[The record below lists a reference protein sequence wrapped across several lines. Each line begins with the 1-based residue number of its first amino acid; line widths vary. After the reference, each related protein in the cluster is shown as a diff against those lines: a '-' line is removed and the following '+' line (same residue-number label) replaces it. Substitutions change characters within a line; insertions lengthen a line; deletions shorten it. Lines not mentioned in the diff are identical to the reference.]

1 MCWNHNFQPYGSA
14 LGWAEFWVSHR
25 MKILQPVPGWDHL
38 PGKSVLLCSDWNFL
52 VVIFLFGL
60 YWQTWMLSKRS
71 QFSKIKIIVPIN
83 FISKLLNLLHAFF
96 ECWCHLVSCTNTAAS
111 LFMQDVFKMLNM
123 LKMFLWKAFFVVG
136 WAEMQWHCH
145 CWNVVWWFS
154 PLLNRRDSYTSQVIL
169 WVLERPN
176 SIRFKRN
183 LSGFIKP
190 FQCHSQR
197 VNSWSCLDPDSLGRW
212 GEGVEV
218 L

>member
-111 LFMQDVFKMLNM
+111 LFMQDVFKMLNVKNVLVKGFFCCWM
-123 LKMFLWKAFFVVG
+123 SRNAMALSLLKCCVMILTSVKQEGFLHIPG
-136 WAEMQWHCH
+136 Y
-145 CWNVVWWFS
+145 
-154 PLLNRRDSYTSQVIL
+154 PLGAR
-169 WVLERPN
+169 EA
-176 SIRFKRN
+176 K
-183 LSGFIKP
+183 
-190 FQCHSQR
+190 
-197 VNSWSCLDPDSLGRW
+197 
-212 GEGVEV
+212 
-218 L
+218 